1 MGLFISS
8 KNLQIKASA
17 MNKNSGIDYQ
27 RLCKTFKWSR
37 PTHYNFATDVID
49 RWAMKDPEKL
59 AIFWIDDNANQKQR
73 SFSDISTHSKC
84 LASGLKSAGVQ
95 RGDVVILMLGREIE
109 WWESFTASL
118 RMGAI
123 VSPGTNQLS
132 PKDLAYRINAASAT
146 TIITNTANAEKIE
159 EIEES
164 CPGLHTKLLVDGKR
178 KGWLNYDELLDSGS
192 VEFESVK
199 TEASEESMC
208 YFTSGTTGLPK
219 MTIHRHDY
227 GIAHEVTGQY
237 WLNLTEDDLHWNIS
251 DTGWA
256 KAAWSSYYGPWNRGA
271 ALFIHHSNSFS
282 AEETLSVIEKYPIT
296 TMCGAPTIYRMLV
309 LEDLSKYDF
318 SNLRHCVGAGEP
330 LNPEIIETWKS
341 ATGLT
346 IRDGYGQTE
355 TPILCGNFYFIEPKP
370 GSMGKPAPGV
380 YLAVI
385 DHDGKEVAANVEGD
399 IAVLVKPTRPQ
410 GLFKEYKD
418 DPEKTCATKR
428 GDWYITGDRAYVDE
442 DGYFW
447 FVSRADDVIL
457 SAGYRIGPFEVESAL
472 LEHSSVAESAV
483 VSSPDETRGEVVKAF
498 VVLVEGF
505 EGTEILVKELQTH
518 VKNVTAPYKYPRKIE
533 FVDSLPKTVSGK
545 IRRIELRSKEWNN

>member
-1 MGLFISS
+1 VGLFISS